1 MNQLLNVNVYSEVGA
16 LRGVIIHSPGAEVSS
31 MAPTETEGALFS
43 DIINMSVAHR
53 EYATISDILSRFAAT
68 YEVRDLL
75 TAILEDE
82 TAK

>member
-68 YEVRDLL
+68 
-75 TAILEDE
+75 
-82 TAK
+82 